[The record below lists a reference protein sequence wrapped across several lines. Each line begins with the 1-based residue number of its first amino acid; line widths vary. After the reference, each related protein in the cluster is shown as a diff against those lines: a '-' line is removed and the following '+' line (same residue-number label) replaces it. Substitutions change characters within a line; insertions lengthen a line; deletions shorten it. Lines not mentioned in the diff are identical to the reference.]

1 MGARTGQW
9 APALASWESVSLKS
23 GTCTALGAARQAP
36 SPPCKPRLDCPRGSR
51 ELGVTSQP
59 PTLGLQGRMRVDP
72 ASEKQTRAW
81 ASTPLQRSREG
92 VNRWG
97 KGETGWT
104 AAPSSA
110 GARVRRRGTP

>member
-9 APALASWESVSLKS
+9 APALASWESIALKS

-81 ASTPLQRSREG
+81 ASTPLQRSGEG
-92 VNRWG
+92 VNLWG
-97 KGETGWT
+97 EGGDRLDSCALLCRSPSGEK
-104 AAPSSA
+104 
-110 GARVRRRGTP
+110 GTP

>member
-1 MGARTGQW
+1 MGAHCPVRTSQLGKCILKVW
-9 APALASWESVSLKS
+9 DVYSPGGGETSSL
-23 GTCTALGAARQAP
+23 
-36 SPPCKPRLDCPRGSR
+36 PPCKPRLDCPRGSR